1 MTIEQL
7 IDDLGID
14 ALRLICVHAGYK
26 LPADTSEKCLRAT
39 VLDDYE
45 RGFLSRNEITAACV
59 AREQELIARLEAAD
73 RIICQNNREFAKLF
87 AAAAGKAA
95 P

>member
-1 MTIEQL
+1 MATIEQL
-7 IDDLGID
+7 IDDLD
-14 ALRLICVHAGYK
+14 ADTLRDICEQQGYE

-45 RGFLSRNEITAACV
+45 RGFLSGKEITAACV
-59 AREQELIARLEAAD
+59 AREQELIDRLDTAN
-73 RIICQNNREFAKLF
+73 RIIADNNRMFAKLF

-95 P
+95 